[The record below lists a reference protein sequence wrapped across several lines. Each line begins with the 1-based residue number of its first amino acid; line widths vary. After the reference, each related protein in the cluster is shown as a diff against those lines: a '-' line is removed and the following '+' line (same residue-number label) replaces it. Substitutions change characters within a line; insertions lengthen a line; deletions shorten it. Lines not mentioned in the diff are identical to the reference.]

1 MTHHLRMD
9 VKDLISFLDA
19 LCKNYKTTTVSTTA
33 SSNLQTKSLY
43 SHRHVDPLQYS
54 IKVAQQTN
62 ITASLQVATV

>member
-1 MTHHLRMD
+1 MDGWMTHHL

-19 LCKNYKTTTVSTTA
+19 LCKNYKTAVSTTA

-62 ITASLQVATV
+62 TTASLQVATV

>member
-1 MTHHLRMD
+1 MTLHL

-19 LCKNYKTTTVSTTA
+19 LCKNYKTTVSTTA

-62 ITASLQVATV
+62 TTASLQVATV